1 MPLEHMDNTGSE
13 SCITCD
19 GCPAGYSR
27 SGCVGGSAGSCVS
40 RPSGEYKVNTGS
52 GSYNTCDTRGV
63 WQVIRAAGAAET
75 RQEAVYH
82 APRESTVQGQNRVWQ
97 LYHVPRRQVTR

>member
-1 MPLEHMDNTGSE
+1 M
-13 SCITCD
+13 
-19 GCPAGYSR
+19 
-27 SGCVGGSAGSCVS
+27 S

-97 LYHVPRRQVTR
+97 LYHVPRRQVQGIAIASNVELVSVVVYHGW